1 MSIVNYS
8 GVLTYDDL
16 TEIYENG
23 RDCNRRINYLLL
35 TEILEEEYDTTGNEF
50 YLINVFRIVL
60 RENIIVSKVF
70 IQEVSKVFLQEVI
83 KN

>member
-1 MSIVNYS
+1 MSVVNYS
-8 GVLTYDDL
+8 GVFTYNDL

-35 TEILEEEYDTTGNEF
+35 TEILEEDDDTGNEF
-50 YLINVFRIVL
+50 YLVTVFQKVL
-60 RENIIVSKVF
+60 REDIV
-70 IQEVSKVFLQEVI
+70 VSKVFLQEVI

>member
-8 GVLTYDDL
+8 GVLTYDYL
-16 TEIYENG
+16 AEFYKSG

-35 TEILEEEYDTTGNEF
+35 TEILEEKDNTGNEF
-50 YLINVFRIVL
+50 YLITVFQKVL
-60 RENIIVSKVF
+60 RGDIV
-70 IQEVSKVFLQEVI
+70 VSKVFLQEGI

>member
-8 GVLTYDDL
+8 GVLTYDYL
-16 TEIYENG
+16 AEFYKSG

-35 TEILEEEYDTTGNEF
+35 TEILEEKDNTGNEF
-50 YLINVFRIVL
+50 YLITVFQKVL
-60 RENIIVSKVF
+60 RGDIV
-70 IQEVSKVFLQEVI
+70 VSKVFLQEVL

>member
-8 GVLTYDDL
+8 GVLTYDYL
-16 TEIYENG
+16 AEFYKSG

-35 TEILEEEYDTTGNEF
+35 TEILEEKDNTGNEF
-50 YLINVFRIVL
+50 YLITVFQKVL
-60 RENIIVSKVF
+60 RGDIV
-70 IQEVSKVFLQEVI
+70 VSKVFLQEVI

>member
-16 TEIYENG
+16 TEFYENG

-35 TEILEEEYDTTGNEF
+35 TEILEEKDNTGNEF
-50 YLINVFRIVL
+50 YLVNVFRIVL
-60 RENIIVSKVF
+60 REDII
-70 IQEVSKVFLQEVI
+70 VSKVFLQEVL

>member
-8 GVLTYDDL
+8 GVFTYNDL
-16 TEIYENG
+16 TEIYETG

-35 TEILEEEYDTTGNEF
+35 TEILKEEDDTTGNEF
-50 YLINVFRIVL
+50 YLVTVFKRVL
-60 RENIIVSKVF
+60 REDVV
-70 IQEVSKVFLQEVI
+70 VSKVFLQEVI

>member
-16 TEIYENG
+16 TEFYENG

-35 TEILEEEYDTTGNEF
+35 TEILEEKDNTDSEF
-50 YLINVFRIVL
+50 YLITVFQKVL
-60 RENIIVSKVF
+60 RGDIV
-70 IQEVSKVFLQEVI
+70 VSKVFLQEVI

>member
-1 MSIVNYS
+1 MSIINYS
-8 GVLTYDDL
+8 GVFTYNDL

-35 TEILEEEYDTTGNEF
+35 TEILEEEDDTGKEF
-50 YLINVFRIVL
+50 YLVNVFKRVL
-60 RENIIVSKVF
+60 REDIV
-70 IQEVSKVFLQEVI
+70 VSKVFLQEVI

>member
-16 TEIYENG
+16 TEFYENG

-35 TEILEEEYDTTGNEF
+35 TEILEEKDNTGNEF
-50 YLINVFRIVL
+50 YLVNVFRIVL
-60 RENIIVSKVF
+60 REDII
-70 IQEVSKVFLQEVI
+70 VSKVFLQEVI

>member
-1 MSIVNYS
+1 MSIINYS
-8 GVLTYDDL
+8 GVFTYNDL

-35 TEILEEEYDTTGNEF
+35 TKILEEYDTTGNEF
-50 YLINVFRIVL
+50 YLINVFQIVL
-60 RENIIVSKVF
+60 REDIVVSKV
-70 IQEVSKVFLQEVI
+70 ILKEVI

>member
-8 GVLTYDDL
+8 GVLTYDYL
-16 TEIYENG
+16 AEFYKSG

-50 YLINVFRIVL
+50 YLINVFQIVL
-60 RENIIVSKVF
+60 REDIVVSKV
-70 IQEVSKVFLQEVI
+70 ILKEVI

>member
-1 MSIVNYS
+1 MSIINYS
-8 GVLTYDDL
+8 GVSTYNDL

-35 TEILEEEYDTTGNEF
+35 TKILEEEYDTTGNEF
-50 YLINVFRIVL
+50 YLINVFQIVL
-60 RENIIVSKVF
+60 REDIV
-70 IQEVSKVFLQEVI
+70 VSKVFLQEVI

>member
-1 MSIVNYS
+1 MSVINYS
-8 GVLTYDDL
+8 GVFTYNDL

-35 TEILEEEYDTTGNEF
+35 TEILEEEDDTTGNEF
-50 YLINVFRIVL
+50 YLVTVFQKVL
-60 RENIIVSKVF
+60 REDIV
-70 IQEVSKVFLQEVI
+70 VSKVFLQEVI

>member
-1 MSIVNYS
+1 MSIINYS

-16 TEIYENG
+16 TEFYENG

-35 TEILEEEYDTTGNEF
+35 TEILEEDDNTTGNEF
-50 YLINVFRIVL
+50 YLVNVFQKVL
-60 RENIIVSKVF
+60 REDIV
-70 IQEVSKVFLQEVI
+70 VSKVFLQEVI

>member
-1 MSIVNYS
+1 MSIINYS
-8 GVLTYDDL
+8 GVSTYNDL

-50 YLINVFRIVL
+50 YLINVFQIVL
-60 RENIIVSKVF
+60 REDIVVSKV
-70 IQEVSKVFLQEVI
+70 ILKEVI

>member
-8 GVLTYDDL
+8 GVFTYDDL
-16 TEIYENG
+16 TEIYETG

-35 TEILEEEYDTTGNEF
+35 TEILEEYDTTGNEF
-50 YLINVFRIVL
+50 YLVSVFKRVL
-60 RENIIVSKVF
+60 REDIV
-70 IQEVSKVFLQEVI
+70 VSKVFLQEVI

>member
-1 MSIVNYS
+1 MSIINYS
-8 GVLTYDDL
+8 GVFTYNDL

-35 TEILEEEYDTTGNEF
+35 TEILEEEDDTGKEF
-50 YLINVFRIVL
+50 YLVTVFQKVL
-60 RENIIVSKVF
+60 REDIV
-70 IQEVSKVFLQEVI
+70 VSKVFLQEVI